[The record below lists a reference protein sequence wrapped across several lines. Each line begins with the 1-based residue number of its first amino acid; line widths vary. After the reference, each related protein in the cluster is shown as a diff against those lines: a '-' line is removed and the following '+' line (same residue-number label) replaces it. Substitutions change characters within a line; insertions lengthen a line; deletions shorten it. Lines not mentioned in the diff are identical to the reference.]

1 MPAVFGWLGLDR
13 RGRWRLEGEL
23 IGNDAANRFID
34 RNYARDEAGR
44 WFFQNGPQRVFVTLE
59 YAPFVYRLDDAGTL
73 TAHTGR
79 TARAAMA
86 AFLDEEQNLTV
97 ATDLG
102 PGLVDDRD
110 LEALSERLGYPDG
123 APMDDDTR
131 EARLAEAA
139 AGRGGPPG
147 LGLVWEG
154 GGVTPI
160 AFLRAAELPARL
172 GFVRSPAPDAA
183 PAPARAAASAPGPRP
198 EPDPAAAPALAPA
211 PASEEPRPTS
221 TAVLPPREKK

>member
-1 MPAVFGWLGLDR
+1 MAKWPDVPAVFGWLGLDR
-13 RGRWRLEGEL
+13 RGRWRLQGEL
-23 IGNDAANRFID
+23 ITNDAANRFID

-79 TARAAMA
+79 IARAAMA
-86 AFLDEEQNLTV
+86 ASLDEEQNLTV
-97 ATDLG
+97 VTDLG

-110 LEALSERLGYPDG
+110 LEALSERLGFPDG
-123 APMDDDTR
+123 EPMDDDTL
-131 EARLAEAA
+131 EARLAAA
-139 AGRGGPPG
+139 AASRGPPD

-160 AFLRAAELPARL
+160 GFISAAELPARL
-172 GFVRSPAPDAA
+172 GFVR
-183 PAPARAAASAPGPRP
+183 
-198 EPDPAAAPALAPA
+198 EPAAAAPD
-211 PASEEPRPTS
+211 P
-221 TAVLPPREKK
+221 